1 MQIKRQTTVVWALA
15 CVGFLTG
22 TDAAAQEITQRVA
35 KVSTGILSLAAGQ
48 SARLTVNE
56 AGFRSV
62 PTLRLRLLLL
72 DDAGATLAE
81 RNVTLAGGASTS
93 LTLAGPSGLTPQP
106 LRAIVEARG
115 PAGNSALGNAALVAN
130 LELVQDGNASTQ
142 LVVSCPFHVLPSG
155 QAGGRVG
162 PFMCPPPCVMDFTAE

>member
-1 MQIKRQTTVVWALA
+1 MQRHRRTWALA
-15 CVGFLTG
+15 CALLVTG
-22 TDAAAQEITQRVA
+22 TSVAAQEITQRVA
-35 KVSTGILSLAAGQ
+35 KVSTGILSLAPGQ

-81 RNVTLAGGASTS
+81 RNVTLAGGAATS

-106 LRAIVEARG
+106 LRAVVEARG
-115 PAGNSALGNAALVAN
+115 PAGSLTLRNAALVAN
-130 LELVQDGNASTQ
+130 LELVQDGNAATQ
-142 LVVSCPFHVLPSG
+142 LAVSCPFGVLPSG

-162 PFMCPPPCVMDFTAE
+162 PFNCPPPCVMDFTAE